1 MATTIVLKHSDT
13 AGFKPSAAEL
23 VAGELALNTTDATLY
38 AKTPAGAVVQLNT
51 AQSNGTFSPVFIGA
65 TTNPVCTYT
74 SNTGG
79 QWCRIGSLM
88 FVTARLVVATVP
100 TAGSGALRVSLAG
113 LPLPRSGCKASG
125 AVGISANFASSTPA
139 SAYLAG
145 SSNYLQLM
153 TPFAEGLPLGRV
165 QCDSLQGDCDLAFT
179 IIYEVA

>member
-38 AKTPAGAVVQLNT
+38 AKTAAGEVVRLNT
-51 AQSNGTFSPVFIGA
+51 AQSSGTFSPVFIGA
-65 TTNPVCTYT
+65 TTSPVCTYA
-74 SNTGG
+74 SDTGG

-88 FVTARLVVATVP
+88 FVTARIRIATVP

-113 LPLPRSGCKASG
+113 LPLARSSCKVSG

-139 SAYLAG
+139 SVYLTG
-145 SSNYLQLM
+145 NSNFLQLM
-153 TPFAEGLPLGRV
+153 TPFAAGSSLAMV
-165 QCDSLQGDCDLAFT
+165 QCTSLQTDSDLAFS